1 MKKFKGI
8 TLIELIVII
17 CIIVVL
23 AMIIVPAIID
33 YNNQHSG
40 NIRAVVKLDNGESI
54 TVEVDYWEEMNDNSG
69 LVKIKG
75 KDGSTYY
82 VSPNNVVIYNEAE

>member
-1 MKKFKGI
+1 
-8 TLIELIVII
+8 
-17 CIIVVL
+17 
-23 AMIIVPAIID
+23 MIIVPAIID

-40 NIRAVVKLDNGESI
+40 NIRAVIKLDNGESI

-82 VSPNNVVIYNEAE
+82 VSPNNVVIYNESE

>member
-1 MKKFKGI
+1 
-8 TLIELIVII
+8 
-17 CIIVVL
+17 
-23 AMIIVPAIID
+23 MIIISAIIE

>member
-17 CIIVVL
+17 CIICVL
-23 AMIIVPAIID
+23 AMIIISAIIE

-75 KDGSTYY
+75 KDGSIYY

>member
-8 TLIELIVII
+8 TLIEVIVII
-17 CIIVVL
+17 CIILVL
-23 AMIIVPAIID
+23 AMIIIPAIID

-54 TVEVDYWEEMNDNSG
+54 TVEVDNWKEMNDDGG
-69 LVKIKG
+69 LIKITG
-75 KDGSTYY
+75 KDGSVYY

>member
-1 MKKFKGI
+1 MKRKRGI

-17 CIIVVL
+17 CIICVL
-23 AMIIVPAIID
+23 AMIIVQAIIE

-40 NIRAVVKLDNGESI
+40 NIRAVIKLDNGESI
-54 TVEVDYWEEMNDNSG
+54 TVEVDNWKEMNDDNG
-69 LVKIKG
+69 LIKITG
-75 KDGSTYY
+75 KDGSVYY

>member
-17 CIIVVL
+17 CIICVL
-23 AMIIVPAIID
+23 AMIIISAIIE

-54 TVEVDYWEEMNDNSG
+54 TVEVDYWEEMNDDSG

>member
-1 MKKFKGI
+1 MRRKRGI
-8 TLIELIVII
+8 TIIEVVVVI
-17 CIIVVL
+17 CIIFVL
-23 AMIIVPAIID
+23 AMIIVNAIIE
-33 YNNQHSG
+33 YNSQHSG

-54 TVEVDYWEEMNDNSG
+54 TVEVDSWKEMNDDSG
-69 LVKIKG
+69 LIKITG

>member
-54 TVEVDYWEEMNDNSG
+54 TVEVDNWKEMNDDSG
-69 LVKIKG
+69 LIKITG

>member
-1 MKKFKGI
+1 MKKFKGV
-8 TLIELIVII
+8 TLIEVIVIV
-17 CIIVVL
+17 CIILVL
-23 AMIIVPAIID
+23 AMIIIPAIID

-75 KDGSTYY
+75 KDGSIYY

>member
-82 VSPNNVVIYNEAE
+82 VSPNNVVIYNESE